1 MSYSTSQ
8 GTSNDESQGISYST
22 SERYTQ
28 NRSRSA
34 ENLCGSGHY
43 QNLTQSSSSGHS
55 SSSRPLVSVI
65 IPAYQCADTICQAI
79 DSALAQEEIPLEI
92 VVISDDSPDDLESAM
107 SRYKNV
113 RQVRYCKNK
122 HSLGAA
128 ASRNR
133 GVKMAKGRY
142 VAFLDADDWWEK
154 DKLKKQLRLLEPD
167 GAFLDSIDP
176 DGTASKGSARNYDAS
191 KGADTNDTSMIEDRP
206 VLCATARELVTPEGE
221 LTGRVIPVHESISY
235 RRLLLHN
242 CINCSSVV
250 IRTDVARKFP
260 MTHEDSHED
269 YITWLRILKKYGNA
283 AAVNEP
289 LLKYRLSSSGKSGSK
304 LQSAKK
310 TYRAYRY
317 AGFGAASSAGLFC
330 LYAVNGVIKYARAFM
345 GGRKQ

>member
-1 MSYSTSQ
+1 MSCSISESDSQDRSHLAGNPHENRNSETELTSYS
-8 GTSNDESQGISYST
+8 GHPH
-22 SERYTQ
+22 
-28 NRSRSA
+28 
-34 ENLCGSGHY
+34 SGRP
-43 QNLTQSSSSGHS
+43 GH
-55 SSSRPLVSVI
+55 PLVSVI
-65 IPAYQCADTICQAI
+65 IPAYQCADTIGQAV
-79 DSALAQEEIPLEI
+79 DSALAQEVPLEI
-92 VVISDDSPDDLESAM
+92 VVINDDSPDDLESVM
-107 SRYKNV
+107 NRYKSM

-133 GVKMAKGRY
+133 GVKMAKGKY

-154 DKLKKQLRLLEPD
+154 DKLKKQLKLLGEGTSSPD
-167 GAFLDSIDP
+167 DSAPTGSVLDSTDTF
-176 DGTASKGSARNYDAS
+176 GTASGNAAWNTASNTVS
-191 KGADTNDTSMIEDRP
+191 KGIGAGAAVQVGERP
-206 VLCATARELVTPEGE
+206 VLCATARELVTPDGK

-269 YITWLRILKKYGNA
+269 YITWLRVLKKYGNA
-283 AAVNEP
+283 VAVNEP
-289 LLKYRLSSSGKSGSK
+289 LLKYRLSSTGKSGSK

-330 LYAVNGVIKYARAFM
+330 LYAINGVIKYARAYM
-345 GGRKQ
+345 GGRKK